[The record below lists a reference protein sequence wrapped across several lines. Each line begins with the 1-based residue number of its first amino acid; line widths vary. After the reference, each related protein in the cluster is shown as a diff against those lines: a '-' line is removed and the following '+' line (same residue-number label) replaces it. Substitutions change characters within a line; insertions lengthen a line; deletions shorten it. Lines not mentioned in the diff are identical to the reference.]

1 VAEQPKPPNGTI
13 GASFAEIAGALTDIA
28 MWERQRIHL
37 VEHLARTGNARD
49 PGSVEIG
56 SWLRRAELLTQGA
69 EVFTVLADHEE
80 AARALD
86 PLLGR

>member
-1 VAEQPKPPNGTI
+1 VAEPNRPPQ
-13 GASFAEIAGALTDIA
+13 ASFAEIAAALTDIA
-28 MWERQRIHL
+28 MWERHRIHL

-69 EVFTVLADHEE
+69 EILTVLVDHEA

-86 PLLGR
+86 PLLAR

>member
-1 VAEQPKPPNGTI
+1 MAGHPAPVK
-13 GASFAEIAGALTDIA
+13 ASFAEIAGALRNIA
-28 MWERQRIHL
+28 MWEQHRIHL
-37 VEHLARTGNARD
+37 VEHLAMTGNARD

-69 EVFTVLADHEE
+69 EIFAVLADHEA

-86 PLLGR
+86 PLLAR